1 MSENI
6 EKSENEM
13 SIESTLDIVGNI
25 LFLPDSFFIF
35 KAFEVQSGTA
45 SKKILDTAFNQIVE
59 QAPLPIEQLMWGIV
73 PIDEEKGQWLWYAG
87 LKDRI
92 QSFIGDVQN
101 KHLLPY
107 GALGVMLAKKAECC
121 LFVAN
126 NHTSVVID
134 KQPMHF
140 LMEDLVDFSLV
151 QKLLSEEQKQLPLRR
166 IYLNNVEETTTYDYT
181 LTLLS
186 KVFEGSEEK
195 REVDLLESHLWLADI
210 RDKDVLTHLKTQQKW
225 TRISNFG
232 VKLGAIVFTGLLSLQ
247 LILGLG
253 FSLFHSK
260 ERKYKRLQP
269 IAKKVENKDA
279 LIGQMQVIM
288 SQELRPFELLGL
300 LNELR
305 PNTIYFS
312 SAKID
317 NIHNIVVEAVAEN
330 AIDVDTYV
338 RTLKE
343 SGRFLSINIDNI
355 NASYQGTKFKL
366 SCDFNEQRSDHPF
379 NDEGD

>member
-13 SIESTLDIVGNI
+13 SVESTLDIVGNF
-25 LFLPDSFFIF
+25 LFIPDTFFIF
-35 KAFEVQSGTA
+35 KIFDVESGSA

-92 QSFIGDVQN
+92 QSFVGDIQD

-107 GALGVMLAKKAECC
+107 GALGTLLAKKSECC
-121 LFVAN
+121 LLVAN
-126 NHTSVVID
+126 NHTSVMLD
-134 KQPMHF
+134 KLPVHF
-140 LMEDLVDFSLV
+140 LTEGVREFSSV
-151 QKLLSEEQKQLPLRR
+151 QELLSEEQKQLPLRR
-166 IYLNNVEETTTYDYT
+166 ICLENVKETTTYDYT

-186 KVFEGSEEK
+186 QMLGGAEEK
-195 REVDLLESHLWLADI
+195 QEVDVLESHLWLADI
-210 RDKDVLTHLKTQQKW
+210 RDKDVLAHLKSQQKW
-225 TRISNFG
+225 TRISNIG
-232 VKLGAIVFTGLLSLQ
+232 VKLGAIMFTGLLSLQ

-253 FSLFHSK
+253 FSLFHGK
-260 ERKYKRLQP
+260 QRKYKRLQP

-279 LIGQMQVIM
+279 LIGQMQIIM
-288 SQELRPFELLGL
+288 AQELRPFELLGL
-300 LNELR
+300 LNDLR
-305 PNTIYFS
+305 PKTIYFS
-312 SAKID
+312 SATID

-330 AIDVDTYV
+330 AMEVDTYA
-338 RTLKE
+338 RALRE
-343 SGRFLSINIDNI
+343 SGRFLEVNIDNI

-366 SCDFNEQRSDHPF
+366 SCDFNEQRADHPF
-379 NDEGD
+379 REEGD